1 MSPQDRKD
9 VLRDQ
14 VYLPR
19 PNIAS
24 KEHVGLHEAAKK
36 RLLEV
41 KEAKNDIKWIRLLAG
56 LYNV

>member
-19 PNIAS
+19 PNIAN

-41 KEAKNDIKWIRLLAG
+41 KEAKNDIK
-56 LYNV
+56 